1 MIHLLNQ
8 PLCTWGPWISVDN
21 MNAMRFERLKEYTIE
36 FTSIITLKDFWVT
49 KVTNP
54 LSDRVGNLL

>member
-1 MIHLLNQ
+1 
-8 PLCTWGPWISVDN
+8 
-21 MNAMRFERLKEYTIE
+21 MNAMRFEQLKEYTLE